1 MKFGLPAE
9 WTNHEEHTLV
19 QHVETPGVA
28 SKEGILEPER
38 LATATSGFA
47 TGEAQQQTQQLLNH
61 TVPLN
66 NNNNNNGHPPQ
77 QLFAAGTAAGAAGL
91 ATIASAQG
99 FVGAAADAS
108 NGFVGSATAVS
119 KPGVAAGAKGL
130 VATEGVSLLAA
141 GKSGL
146 AAALAAAEKE
156 SLESVFGAS
165 HGTTLGDIEESIKE
179 QAQTT
184 TKNLLMSA
192 KQSVMQDLRN
202 SATSAQAAAVAHIA
216 SAAAHVIAEGSEEWK
231 DVLSSLEDER
241 KRAWSTLSK
250 LKIIKDE
257 TEQELM
263 LFSKQMQDRKYLFR
277 TANSKLE
284 QLRNQHN
291 VQTQQLNTLLMTVSS
306 ITKEAAAKVASEAAA
321 GAVAAGQ
328 EAAAKAVADGLEA
341 AVKAVADGQAAAAA
355 VVKAVADGQEGAVK
369 AVADGQ
375 EAAAAAAAAVKVVA
389 DGQEAAAAAVKVVAD
404 QEAAV
409 KAVADGQEAAV
420 KAVAD
425 GQAAAA
431 AAVKAVADG
440 QEAAVKAVADGQAA
454 AAAAVKAVADVKEA
468 AAAAVQAVAD
478 VKEAAAAAV
487 KAVAG
492 DQETAVAAG
501 QEAAAA
507 LKAVATDQEAAAAAA
522 AAVQSQIL
530 DCRTHLE
537 ALQRRIDSQIGIVDA
552 FQELLDTAESERQ
565 NLNDKW
571 QAHNSTWLAAT
582 EWYESCKRHK
592 AALSSQL
599 KSMQSGL
606 QRPSLSPSPVLA
618 GGFNASFMSIANAA
632 AAGVVDATT
641 AAAAA
646 VGVVTA
652 ATMSSSSSSAAAAD
666 ATASSSSSSTVE
678 ALSVSPCPFCNRGFK
693 PAWAAL
699 VVSCEHTYHI
709 WCALTHFSSSTK
721 CLHKD
726 CQQEMHA
733 DFWRNSGIKM
743 PTANANSNAIVDAA
757 IGALDAADDLQE
769 NSLHQHDEEAQNQQH
784 MVEIFDTSTIATN
797 IEGTIFQPQY

>member
-1 MKFGLPAE
+1 VKFGLPAE